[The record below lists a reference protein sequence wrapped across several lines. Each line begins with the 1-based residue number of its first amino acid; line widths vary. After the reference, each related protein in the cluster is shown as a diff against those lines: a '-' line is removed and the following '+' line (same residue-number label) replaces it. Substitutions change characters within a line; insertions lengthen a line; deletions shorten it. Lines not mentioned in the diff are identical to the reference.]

1 LAGRSEGK
9 VFDRRKSGND
19 LDGVLVHPGEIA
31 VVGDGSRL
39 VSVVAA
45 GVAVCLWAPDSEIAA
60 MAHFLEPR
68 TDDPSR
74 TFARFG
80 NVAVP
85 EVVRLVRDGA
95 PRDRIEA
102 QIFGGA
108 KAHPDDL
115 RGEQNLSM
123 AEKVLASRSIEVTSR
138 DVGGTKGRKVVL
150 DGRTGQTAVV
160 KVHKLREEDWSA

>member
-1 LAGRSEGK
+1 M
-9 VFDRRKSGND
+9 FDRRKAGND
-19 LDGVLVHPGEIA
+19 LDGILVHPGEIA

-39 VSVVAA
+39 VSVVAS

-60 MAHFLEPR
+60 MAHFVEPR
-68 TDDPSR
+68 TDDPAR

-85 EVVRLVRDGA
+85 EVVRLVRDSA
-95 PRDRIEA
+95 PKDRIEA

-108 KAHPDDL
+108 KEHPGDS
-115 RGEQNLSM
+115 RGEENISM
-123 AEKVLASRSIEVTSR
+123 AEKVLASRMIEVTSR
-138 DVGGTKGRKVVL
+138 DIGGSKGRKVVL

-160 KVHKLREEDWSA
+160 KVHKLRSEDWSK

>member
-1 LAGRSEGK
+1 MI
-9 VFDRRKSGND
+9 DRRKAGND

-39 VSVVAA
+39 VSVVAS

-60 MAHFLEPR
+60 MAHFVEPR
-68 TDDPSR
+68 TDDMSR

-85 EVVRLVRDGA
+85 EVVRLVRDSA
-95 PRDRIEA
+95 PVEKIEA

-108 KAHPDDL
+108 KAHPEDL
-115 RGEQNLSM
+115 RGERNVSI

-160 KVHKLREEDWSA
+160 KVHKLRAEDWNP

>member
-1 LAGRSEGK
+1 

>member
-1 LAGRSEGK
+1 MAGRSEDK

-19 LDGVLVHPGEIA
+19 LDGLLVHPGEIA

-60 MAHFLEPR
+60 MAHFVEPR

-85 EVVRLVRDGA
+85 EVVRLVRDNA

-108 KAHPDDL
+108 KAHPQDL
-115 RGEQNLSM
+115 RGEQNVSM

-160 KVHKLREEDWSA
+160 KVHKLRAEDWSA